1 MRIYPAVKRVLD
13 IVLSSLALILLSP
26 VLLILAVAIKVDSS
40 GPVFLRQKRMG
51 RYKKEFVIFKFRTMR
66 ADTPRYVPTHLLDNP
81 DQYITRVG
89 RFLRKTSLDELPQL
103 LNIVRGNMSIIGPRP
118 VIKNE
123 FDLIEL
129 RDKYGA
135 NDIRPGLTGWAQI
148 NGRDDLPNDVK
159 AAYDGEY
166 AQNLSFAFDMK
177 VFFKSFSYVAK
188 GSGNREGEKVVSEFR
203 RNA

>member
-1 MRIYPAVKRVLD
+1 
-13 IVLSSLALILLSP
+13 
-26 VLLILAVAIKVDSS
+26 
-40 GPVFLRQKRMG
+40 
-51 RYKKEFVIFKFRTMR
+51 MR

-166 AQNLSFAFDMK
+166 AQNLSFALI
-177 VFFKSFSYVAK
+177 
-188 GSGNREGEKVVSEFR
+188 
-203 RNA
+203 

>member
-1 MRIYPAVKRVLD
+1 MKIYPAVKRVLD
-13 IVLSSLALILLSP
+13 IVFSSLALVLLSP
-26 VLLILAVAIKVDSS
+26 VLLILAVAIKLDSS
-40 GPVFLRQKRMG
+40 GPIFLRQKRMG

-103 LNIVRGNMSIIGPRP
+103 LNIVRGDMSIIGPRP

-166 AQNLSFAFDMK
+166 AKFCF
-177 VFFKSFSYVAK
+177 
-188 GSGNREGEKVVSEFR
+188 
-203 RNA
+203 

>member
-1 MRIYPAVKRVLD
+1 MLD

-166 AQNLSFAFDMK
+166 AQNLSFTFDMK
-177 VFFKSFSYVAK
+177 VFFKSFFLRCQGKRQPRRVKRLCLS
-188 GSGNREGEKVVSEFR
+188 SR